1 MVQENV
7 GEAGVARIR
16 SHVRKSSSGTRFL
29 LTDALSALRIQ
40 LNFEATS
47 KVSWSSSLEHAEAPK
62 RPAVPL

>member
-7 GEAGVARIR
+7 EEAGVARI
-16 SHVRKSSSGTRFL
+16 HVRKSSSGTRFL